1 MIFRELEGGRIIN
14 YEARYM
20 LILLTAIINQT
31 TVPSVKKRINWESVL
46 KISDFQNIIN
56 LVYLGMLGIEKDMSE
71 DCKLEFYQKYKK
83 ELLLQESYKKAEEVI
98 KWQLERYHIDALFLT
113 DTSTARLYAKPEM
126 AYIGQIEI
134 LVEKRSFLRYT
145 EL

>member
-83 ELLLQESYKKAEEVI
+83 ELLLQESYKRQK
-98 KWQLERYHIDALFLT
+98 K
-113 DTSTARLYAKPEM
+113 
-126 AYIGQIEI
+126 
-134 LVEKRSFLRYT
+134 
-145 EL
+145 